1 MRLVIGSK
9 NLSSWSL
16 RAWLALR
23 VAGLPFEEVV
33 VPLGRGDTR
42 ARLAAASPSGKVPVL
57 QDGPLT
63 IWDSLA
69 IAEYAAELVPSLWP
83 DDRATRALARAYAA
97 EMHAGFADL
106 RTFLPFDA
114 TARFA
119 PPGKLLRGVARDLGR
134 IQELWRSALERRAPG
149 GFLFGRFSIADAMFA
164 PVASR
169 FVTYAVPLDPVCARY
184 VTTVI
189 EHPAMR
195 QWLAEAAA
203 EVHSAAAAT
212 PAPIEPAPDTARAA
226 ASPPVPPKQPAL
238 PPRAAPF
245 DARQVTRPGPAPAA
259 ATGPGPVPARETAP
273 PSGPTPLPADV
284 TYLDPAPA
292 EPAPAASRSSPPRL
306 PMRPAD
312 ARFSRGEL
320 PPAAP
325 ASRRTAMP
333 PAEQA
338 APAAAAS
345 AGSDRDSPAGAAPD
359 SAPPAGAPSADG
371 SAAAEQTG
379 SIAMPFAPAARPGPP
394 GGGGSPER
402 PVNRFAAAL
411 SAGRLAWQRRQEEL
425 SGGDASAPAAPRP
438 APRGGGIK
446 PIGSGIHRRR

>member
-33 VPLGRGDTR
+33 VPLARADTR
-42 ARLAAASPSGKVPVL
+42 ARLDAISPSGKVPVL
-57 QDGPLT
+57 QDGPVT

-83 DDRATRALARAYAA
+83 EDRTSRALARAYAA

-114 TARFA
+114 TARFE
-119 PPGKLLRGVARDLGR
+119 PPGRLLRGVARDLAR
-134 IQELWRSALERRAPG
+134 IQALWQGALERQPPG
-149 GFLFGRFSIADAMFA
+149 SFLFGRFSIADAMFA
-164 PVASR
+164 PVACR

-184 VTTVI
+184 VTTVV

-195 QWLAEAAA
+195 QWLAEARA
-203 EVHSAAAAT
+203 EVESAHAET
-212 PAPIEPAPDTARAA
+212 PALREPAPAPQPAGATVPSRPAR
-226 ASPPVPPKQPAL
+226 PAL

-245 DARQVTRPGPAPAA
+245 DARQVTRPAPGAPAAPGTTSAAAPPRAPAPAA
-259 ATGPGPVPARETAP
+259 GPAALP
-273 PSGPTPLPADV
+273 PEV
-284 TYLDPAPA
+284 TYLDPTPP
-292 EPAPAASRSSPPRL
+292 EPAPPAQRPSAQRV

-312 ARFSRGEL
+312 AGFSRREL

-325 ASRRTAMP
+325 APRRA
-333 PAEQA
+333 AGLA
-338 APAAAAS
+338 APESAAETDVPVRPTAVVGEAPG
-345 AGSDRDSPAGAAPD
+345 APDQPVPGAAT
-359 SAPPAGAPSADG
+359 APTA
-371 SAAAEQTG
+371 
-379 SIAMPFAPAARPGPP
+379 PP
-394 GGGGSPER
+394 GGAAEAPER

-425 SGGDASAPAAPRP
+425 GGGSGSAPPPRP
-438 APRGGGIK
+438 APRSGGIK